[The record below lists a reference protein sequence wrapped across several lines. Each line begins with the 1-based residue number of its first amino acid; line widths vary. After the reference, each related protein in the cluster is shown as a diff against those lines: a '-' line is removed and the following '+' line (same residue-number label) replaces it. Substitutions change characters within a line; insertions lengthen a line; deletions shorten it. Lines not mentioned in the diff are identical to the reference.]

1 MELSNQ
7 AVGAIMLALQKGI
20 MEQIDITSVLKG
32 FNVVNSVDGLII
44 ENPPSVR
51 FDKPPPPSEKTVPKK
66 RAKRK
71 TKPRTKKVT
80 KKKDSVDA

>member
-32 FNVVNSVDGLII
+32 FNIINSADGLII

-51 FDKPPPPSEKTVPKK
+51 FDKPPPPNEKEDLKK
-66 RAKRK
+66 KTKRK
-71 TKPRTKKVT
+71 TKRKTKKVST
-80 KKKDSVDA
+80 KKDSIDA